1 MPGTTRA
8 CPGQSLLSGVRS
20 DVESRFGRAITL
32 SLGTH
37 VAGALV
43 LAFLMTGGGTLRVS
57 SPTPIPL
64 DSRLVWLPAPT
75 TLPPGGGISGG
86 DGQPAPP
93 QAAQVRGP
101 GELAVPTSRDV
112 RIVPDPDP
120 KDQPESSAVVVP
132 FQPAT
137 AGLEDIAGALKPV
150 RVGEPLSR
158 GPGSGP
164 AAGFD
169 HGSRPGATPGPGVGD
184 GSPGYGGGIDWPV
197 PVLQI
202 KPQYTADAMRAKL
215 QGVVTLEVVVQADGT
230 VGETKVV
237 RSLDPVF
244 GLDQAAIAAV
254 KAWKFKPGMSA
265 GKPIPVRVTVELSFT
280 LR

>member
-1 MPGTTRA
+1 M
-8 CPGQSLLSGVRS
+8 S
-20 DVESRFGRAITL
+20 L

-43 LAFLMTGGGTLRVS
+43 LAFFLTGRGTLPVS
-57 SPTPIPL
+57 TPRPIPL
-64 DSRLVWLPAPT
+64 DSRLIWLPAAELPVT
-75 TLPPGGGISGG
+75 TLPGGGMSGG
-86 DGQPAPP
+86 SRQPDPP

-101 GELAVPTSRDV
+101 GEIAVAKSLDV
-112 RIVPDPDP
+112 RIVPVADPKEHPDP
-120 KDQPESSAVVVP
+120 PAVVVP

-150 RVGEPLSR
+150 RVGDPPSR

-164 AAGFD
+164 GAGFD
-169 HGSRPGATPGPGVGD
+169 DGSRPGSTRGPGFGD
-184 GSPGYGGGIDWPV
+184 GPPGYGSGIDWPV

-202 KPQYTADAMRAKL
+202 KPQYTSEAMRARL
-215 QGVVTLEVVVQADGT
+215 QGVVTLEVVVNADGT
-230 VGETKVV
+230 VGEAKVV
-237 RSLDPVF
+237 RSLDPIF

-254 KAWKFKPGMSA
+254 KAWKFKPGMRA
-265 GKPIPVRVTVELSFT
+265 GKPIPVLVTVELSFT